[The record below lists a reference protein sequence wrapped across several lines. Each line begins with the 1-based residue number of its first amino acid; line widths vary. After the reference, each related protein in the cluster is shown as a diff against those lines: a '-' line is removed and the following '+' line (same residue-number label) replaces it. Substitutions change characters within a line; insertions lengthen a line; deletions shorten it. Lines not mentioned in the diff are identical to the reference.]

1 MIQVKRLDG
10 QEMILNAELIFSIQ
24 KTPDTLISFTTGER
38 LMVKESLEDILS
50 KVIDSRRHIN
60 APLPHVVEEVLYE
73 DQLPSPEDAAASPKE
88 EL

>member
-10 QEMILNAELIFSIQ
+10 QEMILNAELIQHS

-38 LMVKESLEDILS
+38 LMVKESLEDVLN
-50 KVIDSRRHIN
+50 KVIDYRRHIN

-73 DQLPSPEDAAASPKE
+73 DQLPSHEAAAVSPKE